1 VAIIF
6 GLLALVAVAVPFGI
20 ECYTIAVSPGPAP
33 VYLGGDNALVAL
45 ATRAA
50 AGWHQLLGPYD
61 RFGWFHPGPAYFY
74 LQSLPSHSLA
84 SGQSQFFGNA
94 AINAVAGLLCVATVW
109 RRVGHR
115 AALWT
120 AICVVFLAL
129 ALGPTPLRTPWNPFA
144 LAFPICL
151 LAILCAAAAT
161 GSRLC
166 LLAAL
171 MVGSYLVQTDIG
183 TALVVLVLV
192 LVASVACLL
201 ANRGGVA
208 AAVPRAWPRWL
219 TAVLASVGT
228 ATLLVMWVPPLI
240 QEARGNPGNLT
251 LLWRFFTA
259 GHPHHSLGEALRAA
273 GTTNSVLGFRSVG
286 SDVLQGSHYL
296 ALVVALLVGVAT
308 VALAL
313 WRRHRFGLALGV
325 ASLLGQAV
333 SIAAITRVVGPIY
346 GYLLQW
352 EAALPVVAAIG
363 LGVVLFGEQGPE
375 LADGGV
381 RRLWAAAL
389 ARGSVAVA
397 VALGLGA
404 VAVASLLAVRVAQLP
419 PVSALSAADVGQAW
433 KLVAP
438 QLRPG
443 DTSALVD
450 VRSVNAWPLAVGLA
464 DQLDIRGVHPR
475 FPRDTARVFG
485 TSAATG
491 REPAVVAV
499 YLRELAPP
507 APPPGFRYLGV
518 AGDGMF
524 YFWQQASIH

>member
-1 VAIIF
+1 
-6 GLLALVAVAVPFGI
+6 LLALVALAVPFGI
-20 ECYTIAVSPGPAP
+20 LCYAIAVSPGP

-50 AGWHQLLGPYD
+50 AGWHQLLGPYS

-74 LQSLPSHSLA
+74 LQSLPSHALA

-94 AINAVAGLLCVATVW
+94 AINSVAGLLCVAVVW
-109 RRVGHR
+109 RRAGHR

-120 AICVVFLAL
+120 TICVGFLAL
-129 ALGPTPLRTPWNPFA
+129 ALTPAPLRTPWNPFA

-171 MVGSYLVQTDIG
+171 LVGSYLVQTDIG
-183 TALVVLVLV
+183 TAPVVLVLV
-192 LVASVACLL
+192 LAASVACLL
-201 ANRGGVA
+201 AYRRGVGGA
-208 AAVPRAWPRWL
+208 APRPWPRWL
-219 TAVLASVGT
+219 AGALAAVGA

-240 QEARGNPGNLT
+240 QQARGNPGNLT

-259 GHPHHSLGEALRAA
+259 GHPQHSLGEALRAA
-273 GTTNSVLGFRSVG
+273 GTTDSVLGLRNVG
-286 SDVLQGSHYL
+286 SDPLQGSHYL

-313 WRRHRFGLALGV
+313 WRRHRFGLGLGV
-325 ASLLGQAV
+325 ASLVGQAV

-363 LGVVLFGEQGPE
+363 LGVVLLGEQSPE
-375 LADGGV
+375 VADGGA
-381 RRLWAAAL
+381 RRRRAAAL

-404 VAVASLLAVRVAQLP
+404 VAVASVLAARVAQLP
-419 PVSALSAADVGQAW
+419 PVSSLSAADVGQAW

-443 DTSALVD
+443 DTSILVD
-450 VRSVNAWPLAVGLA
+450 VRSVNAWPLAVGLG
-464 DQLDIRGVHPR
+464 DQLDLRKVHPK
-475 FPRDTARVFG
+475 FPGDTARTFG
-485 TSAATG
+485 TSVATG

-507 APPPGFRYLGV
+507 TPPVGYRYLGT
-518 AGDGMF
+518 AGDGVL
-524 YFWQQASIH
+524 YFSQQPSIH